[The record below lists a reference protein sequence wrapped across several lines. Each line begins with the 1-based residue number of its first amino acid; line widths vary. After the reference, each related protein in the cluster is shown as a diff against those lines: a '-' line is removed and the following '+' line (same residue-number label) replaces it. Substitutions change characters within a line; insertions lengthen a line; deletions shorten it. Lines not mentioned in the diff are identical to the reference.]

1 MEIQLKK
8 VHTVKDLV
16 ISAIVLAAGTGL
28 YFVNAGLGITIAL
41 CGFLLLVFYKA
52 GYKREGEDIVLRK
65 AALEV
70 SHSCRDSLKG
80 FLDGKEVEPQIDK
93 TAVGGIIRLEVYYN
107 ADAAIAYAQ
116 LFDFS
121 NYTYEPATEIVEL
134 RGSKTE
140 KLITNFPDK
149 GIFR

>member
-134 RGSKTE
+134 RGSKAE

>member
-28 YFVNAGLGITIAL
+28 YFVNAGLGITTAL

-121 NYTYEPATEIVEL
+121 NYTYEPATELIEL
-134 RGSKTE
+134 RGPKAE

-149 GIFR
+149 GISR